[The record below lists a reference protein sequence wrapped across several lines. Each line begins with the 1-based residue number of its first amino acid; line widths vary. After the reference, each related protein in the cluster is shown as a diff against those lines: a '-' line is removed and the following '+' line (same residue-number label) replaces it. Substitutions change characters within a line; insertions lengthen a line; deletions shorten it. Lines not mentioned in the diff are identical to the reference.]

1 MPQNEKTRL
10 PDLPTQHHERPGTR
24 GRASG
29 PAHTEPLIRNAEAQ
43 RHYGP
48 GTYGNDQ
55 FAAEHHEII
64 EEQVPQPEGL
74 DHAQKQVERPTTRPK
89 DRRYGRTGA
98 DGKG

>member
-1 MPQNEKTRL
+1 MPQNDRSRL
-10 PDLPTQHHERPGTR
+10 PRTPTQHHDRPGIK

-29 PAHTEPLIRNAEAQ
+29 PAHTEPLIRDSAPQ
-43 RHYGP
+43 RRYGP

-64 EEQVPQPEGL
+64 EEQVPLPEGL
-74 DHAQKQVERPTTRPK
+74 EHAQTKVERPTTRPK
-89 DRRYGRTGA
+89 DRRYGRTGE